1 MNYEVS
7 EVTKLQIVCGP
18 YRDDFKTQKFILKKR
33 GSSEFHGDLLN
44 EKLLLYSSIIVE
56 VK

>member
-44 EKLLLYSSIIVE
+44 
-56 VK
+56 